1 MDLGLN
7 GKNVIITGGGSNIGR
22 SIVHAFANEG
32 ANIVIAELSPEQGE
46 RVALEVSQS
55 GISGDIKV
63 ISTDVTNPS
72 SVESMVNETINSL
85 GSVDILVNNV
95 GWTVDRLFLDK
106 PRSEYEKEVQVNLW
120 GAINCIHAVLPHMV
134 ERQSGSVV
142 SISSDA
148 GRMGEY
154 REAVYS
160 AC

>member
-72 SVESMVNETINSL
+72 SVESMVNETISL
-85 GSVDILVNNV
+85 SL
-95 GWTVDRLFLDK
+95 
-106 PRSEYEKEVQVNLW
+106 
-120 GAINCIHAVLPHMV
+120 IH
-134 ERQSGSVV
+134 
-142 SISSDA
+142 I
-148 GRMGEY
+148 
-154 REAVYS
+154 
-160 AC
+160 